1 MTTREP
7 DPASPPVLDDD
18 FFASAPELEE
28 EEEPFD
34 LIPRD
39 PVLARKMGRDVQLRR
54 ARFTRVVAALVA
66 CAALLLLA
74 ALAHHRW
81 TTGAPEASAA
91 RAIPVT
97 AVHARAT
104 FAPAAASTL

>member
-1 MTTREP
+1 VSLP
-7 DPASPPVLDDD
+7 LFDDD
-18 FFASAPELEE
+18 FFASAPDLEE
-28 EEEPFD
+28 AEEPFD

-54 ARFTRVVAALVA
+54 ARFTRVVAGVVA

-81 TTGAPEASAA
+81 TTGVPDASAA
-91 RAIPVT
+91 RAAPET
-97 AVHARAT
+97 AVHAGAT
-104 FAPAAASTL
+104 LAPAAASTL